1 MDNIQQKLINVKN
14 EIPQNIRLVAV
25 SKYHPAEAILEA
37 YNAGQRIF
45 GENKAQEMKAKHEV
59 LPKDIQWHFIGHLQ
73 SNKIKYIISYVSMI
87 EAVDTYKLLSEI
99 NQHAEKVDRIV
110 PCLLEIHLAKEE
122 TKFGFDFQ
130 ECRNFLE
137 EEHWRELKN
146 ITIAGIM
153 GMASNI
159 DDENQILREFISLK
173 KFFDELKK
181 NFFSDNPDFKEISMG
196 MSNDYKLAIQAGSTL
211 VRIGTKIFGER
222 LYK

>member
-1 MDNIQQKLINVKN
+1 MDIQQKLINVKN
-14 EIPQNIRLVAV
+14 EIPQGIRLVAV
-25 SKYHPAEAILEA
+25 SKYHPTEAILEA
-37 YNAGQRIF
+37 YNSGQRIF

-87 EAVDTYKLLSEI
+87 EAVDTFKLLSEI
-99 NQHAEKVDRIV
+99 NQYAEKEERIV

-122 TKFGFDFQ
+122 TKFGFSFQ
-130 ECRNFLE
+130 ECRDLLKE
-137 EEHWRELKN
+137 GYWKELKN
-146 ITIAGIM
+146 ITISGIM

-159 DDENQILREFISLK
+159 DDKNQILREFTSLK
-173 KFFDELKK
+173 SFFDELKR
-181 NFFSDNPDFKEISMG
+181 NFFSDDPNFKEISMG

>member
-1 MDNIQQKLINVKN
+1 MDIQQNLIDIKN
-14 EIPQNIRLVAV
+14 EIPEGVRLVAV
-25 SKYHPAEAILEA
+25 SKYHPAEVLLEA

-59 LPKDIQWHFIGHLQ
+59 LPEDIKWHFIGHLQ

-87 EAVDTYKLLSEI
+87 EAVDTLNLVSEI
-99 NQHAEKVDRIV
+99 NQYAIKAGRII

-122 TKFGFDFQ
+122 TKFGFSFQ
-130 ECRNFLE
+130 ECRDM
-137 EEHWRELKN
+137 LKEGEWKKLTN
-146 ITIAGIM
+146 VSISGVM

-159 DDENQILREFISLK
+159 DDQNQILNEFSSLK
-173 KFFDELKK
+173 DFFNELKK
-181 NFFSDNPDFKEISMG
+181 DFFAESPDFKEISMG

-222 LYK
+222 IYK

>member
-1 MDNIQQKLINVKN
+1 MDIQQKLINVKN
-14 EIPQNIRLVAV
+14 EIPQGIRLVAV

-37 YNAGQRIF
+37 YNSGQRIF

-87 EAVDTYKLLSEI
+87 EAVDTFKLLSEI
-99 NQHAEKVDRIV
+99 NQYAEKEERIV

-122 TKFGFDFQ
+122 TKFGFSFQ
-130 ECRNFLE
+130 ECRDLLKE
-137 EEHWRELKN
+137 GYWKELKN
-146 ITIAGIM
+146 VTISGIM

-159 DDENQILREFISLK
+159 DDENQILREFTSLK
-173 KFFDELKK
+173 KFFDELKRD
-181 NFFSDNPDFKEISMG
+181 FFSDNPNFKEISMG

-222 LYK
+222 L

>member
-1 MDNIQQKLINVKN
+1 MDIQQKLINVKN
-14 EIPQNIRLVAV
+14 EIPQGIRLVAV
-25 SKYHPAEAILEA
+25 SKYHPTEAILEA
-37 YNAGQRIF
+37 YNSGQRIF

-87 EAVDTYKLLSEI
+87 EAVDTFKLLSEI
-99 NQHAEKVDRIV
+99 NQYAEKEERIV

-122 TKFGFDFQ
+122 TKFGFSFQ
-130 ECRNFLE
+130 ECRDLLKE
-137 EEHWRELKN
+137 GYWKELKN
-146 ITIAGIM
+146 VTISGIM

-159 DDENQILREFISLK
+159 DDENQILREFTSLK
-173 KFFDELKK
+173 KFFDELKSD
-181 NFFSDNPDFKEISMG
+181 FFSDNPNFKEISMG

-222 LYK
+222 L

>member
-1 MDNIQQKLINVKN
+1 MDIQQNLIDIKN
-14 EIPQNIRLVAV
+14 EIPEGVRLVAV
-25 SKYHPAEAILEA
+25 SKYHPAEVLLEA

-59 LPKDIQWHFIGHLQ
+59 LPEDIKWHFIGHLQ

-87 EAVDTYKLLSEI
+87 EAVDTLKLLSEI
-99 NQHAEKVDRIV
+99 NQYAIKAGRII

-122 TKFGFDFQ
+122 TKFGFSFQ
-130 ECRNFLE
+130 ECRDM
-137 EEHWRELKN
+137 LKEGEWKKLTN
-146 ITIAGIM
+146 VSISGVM

-159 DDENQILREFISLK
+159 DDQNQILNEFSSLK
-173 KFFDELKK
+173 DFFNELKK
-181 NFFSDNPDFKEISMG
+181 DFFAESPDFKEISMG

-222 LYK
+222 IYK

>member
-1 MDNIQQKLINVKN
+1 MDIQQNLIDIKN
-14 EIPQNIRLVAV
+14 EIPEGIRLVAV
-25 SKYHPAEAILEA
+25 SKYHPAEVLLEA

-59 LPKDIQWHFIGHLQ
+59 LPEDIKWHFIGHLQ

-87 EAVDTYKLLSEI
+87 EAVDTLKLLSEI
-99 NQHAEKVDRIV
+99 NQYAIKAGRII

-122 TKFGFDFQ
+122 TKFGFSFQ
-130 ECRNFLE
+130 ECRDM
-137 EEHWRELKN
+137 LKEGEWKKLTN
-146 ITIAGIM
+146 VSISGVM

-159 DDENQILREFISLK
+159 DDQNQILNEFSSLK
-173 KFFDELKK
+173 DFFNELKK
-181 NFFSDNPDFKEISMG
+181 DFFAESPDFKEISMG

-222 LYK
+222 IYK

>member
-1 MDNIQQKLINVKN
+1 MDILQNLIDIKN
-14 EIPQNIRLVAV
+14 EIPEGVRLVAV
-25 SKYHPAEAILEA
+25 SKYHPAEVLLEA

-59 LPKDIQWHFIGHLQ
+59 LPEDIKWHFIGHLQ

-87 EAVDTYKLLSEI
+87 EAVDTLKLLSEI
-99 NQHAEKVDRIV
+99 NQYAIKAGRII

-122 TKFGFDFQ
+122 TKFGFSFQ
-130 ECRNFLE
+130 ECRDM
-137 EEHWRELKN
+137 LKEGEWKKLTN
-146 ITIAGIM
+146 VSISGVM

-159 DDENQILREFISLK
+159 DDQNQILNEFSSLK
-173 KFFDELKK
+173 DFFNELKK
-181 NFFSDNPDFKEISMG
+181 DFFAESPDFKEISMG

-222 LYK
+222 IYK